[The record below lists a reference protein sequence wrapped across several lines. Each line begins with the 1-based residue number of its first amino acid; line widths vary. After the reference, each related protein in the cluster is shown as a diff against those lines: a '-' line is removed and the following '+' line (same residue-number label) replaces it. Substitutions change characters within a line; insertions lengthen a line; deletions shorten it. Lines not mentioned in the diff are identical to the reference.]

1 MSTPREDLQKIRAY
15 TKEEI
20 IEAVGNYWYSDV
32 FVRQILRVLEE
43 IKLNKMRAKR
53 KESLKKAT
61 AARTE
66 YLKWMRDVR
75 IKYGDGDTVKLT
87 RIPLEELKHGAELEK
102 ALDIAE
108 KEERKLGRE
117 FDKLLGVRR

>member
-1 MSTPREDLQKIRAY
+1 MSTPREDLQKIKAY

>member
-1 MSTPREDLQKIRAY
+1 MSAPREDLQKIRAY

-20 IEAVGNYWYSDV
+20 IEAIGGIWCFDDIIG
-32 FVRQILRVLEE
+32 QILRILEE
-43 IKLNKMRAKR
+43 SKLNRIRAEQ
-53 KESLKKAT
+53 KEALKKAIAT
-61 AARTE
+61 RTE

-75 IKYGDGDTVKLT
+75 IKYVDGDAVKFT
-87 RIPLEELKHGAELEK
+87 RVPFEDLKRGAELEK
-102 ALDIAE
+102 AMNIAE